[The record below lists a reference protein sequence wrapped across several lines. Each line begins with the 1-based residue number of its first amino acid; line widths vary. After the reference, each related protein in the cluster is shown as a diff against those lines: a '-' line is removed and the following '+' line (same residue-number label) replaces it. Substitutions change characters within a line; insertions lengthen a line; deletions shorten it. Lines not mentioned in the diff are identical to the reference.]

1 MRTVH
6 CDDCR
11 EPLSLWERLDDIYLL
26 DHPSGVQGILAATYP
41 AQESVTIRAY
51 GSYYTPILYTGTLKG
66 AVEAG
71 WPLPTE

>member
-11 EPLSLWERLDDIYLL
+11 EPLSLWERLDDIYVL
-26 DHPSGVQGILAATYP
+26 DHPSGVKGHLAGVYP
-41 AQESVTIRAY
+41 VLQHVTIRAF
-51 GSYYTPILYTGTLKG
+51 GSGYTPILYTGTLKG